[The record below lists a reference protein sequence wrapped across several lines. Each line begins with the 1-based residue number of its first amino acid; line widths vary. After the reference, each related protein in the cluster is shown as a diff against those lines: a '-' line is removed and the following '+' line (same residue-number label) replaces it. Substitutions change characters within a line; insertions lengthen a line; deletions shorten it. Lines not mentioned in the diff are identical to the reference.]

1 MREQDAPRMQAI
13 DWTVP
18 ATLIERD
25 DEGSDLHYE
34 FKTVATG
41 SLGELVR
48 QVAGLP
54 AVERARLVIDSGTS
68 SYNVGQIMELAGRDD
83 LP

>member
-1 MREQDAPRMQAI
+1 MRHEDATGMQAI
-13 DWTVP
+13 DWTAP

-41 SLGELVR
+41 SLAELVR
-48 QVAGLP
+48 RVAGLP
-54 AVERARLVIDSGTS
+54 AVERARLVIDSGTAS
-68 SYNVGQIMELAGRDD
+68 FNVGQIMELASRDD